1 MVDMNFAPS
10 TYPAYSLF
18 RCSEQPMMTSVTM
31 DFQGHMQPSN
41 ESSTGKE
48 RRKTSESTVNMCNMP
63 TTQTRERE
71 I

>member
-1 MVDMNFAPS
+1 MVDMNFMPS

-18 RCSEQPMMTSVTM
+18 RCSEQLMMTLVTM

-48 RRKTSESTVNMCNMP
+48 
-63 TTQTRERE
+63 
-71 I
+71 